1 MSDSTHNTGRGVLL
15 RRPRRPL
22 TLGGLPTTMP
32 NESKEEQRLP
42 DLCLAPKC
50 LCGDVLSFLSLKVN
64 CLSP

>member
-15 RRPRRPL
+15 RRPL

-32 NESKEEQRLP
+32 NESNEEQRLP

-64 CLSP
+64 RLSP